1 MALIIKDAEFHR
13 NNKEYLIK
21 VKRIKIKN
29 RVNNTTYL
37 FSTHIN
43 NLFP

>member
-1 MALIIKDAEFHR
+1 MVLIIKDVEFYR

-29 RVNNTTYL
+29 RVNNIIYL
-37 FSTHIN
+37 FFIYIN
-43 NLFP
+43 NLFL